1 MAPADFVAASKE
13 FAELEPVAAAA
24 REVVR
29 LRGERT
35 ALPEMLAD
43 LELKAMAEEEL
54 EAVAAALPAAEHA
67 LAVWMLPKDVTEE
80 RAAMLEIRAGHGGD
94 QADAFVVDLVP

>member
-1 MAPADFVAASKE
+1 MAPAGFVAASKE

-35 ALPEMLAD
+35 ALTEMLAD
-43 LELKAMAEEEL
+43 PEMKAMAEEEMA
-54 EAVAAALPAAEHA
+54 AVAAALPAAEHA
-67 LAVWMLPKDVTEE
+67 LAVKLLPRDVADE
-80 RAAMLEIRAGHGGD
+80 RAAMPEIRAGTGGD
-94 QADAFVVDLVP
+94 RKSTRLNSRH